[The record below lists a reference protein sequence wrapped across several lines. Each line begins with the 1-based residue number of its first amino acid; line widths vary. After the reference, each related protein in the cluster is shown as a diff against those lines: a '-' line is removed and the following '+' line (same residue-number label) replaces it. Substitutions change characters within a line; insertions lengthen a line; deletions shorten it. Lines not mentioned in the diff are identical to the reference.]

1 MQSKRLYPLLLLTG
15 VLMAG
20 LSPLLVNAK
29 GAPVSLNLSKNFRNL
44 IIQGERPEIV
54 ACMVASNRYFK
65 KVPNFAEMR
74 WLDSTSQTALM
85 HEKEIDHH
93 LTRIIALDAEVIPNA
108 NTFFKSW
115 TPVKIECIQVDE
127 GDPQVKV
134 VAAIEAK

>member
-1 MQSKRLYPLLLLTG
+1 MLAGL
-15 VLMAG
+15 LMAS

-44 IIQGERPEIV
+44 IIQGERSEIV

-65 KVPNFAEMR
+65 NAPDFAEMR

-85 HEKEIDHH
+85 HEKEVDHH
-93 LTRIIALDAEVIPNA
+93 LTRIIALHAEAIPNT
-108 NTFFKSW
+108 NTFFKPW
-115 TPVKIECIQVDE
+115 TPVKIECIEVDE

-134 VAAIEAK
+134 AVAIEAK